1 MASKKKGIHRREFL
15 RNSTLAGLGV
25 FLGGASWYPS
35 SHAASKERLT
45 ILSSVSLSSLQP
57 YVSSSSLEYAIWNHM
72 AEPLVD
78 VDYIKMD
85 YVGVLA
91 ESWEFQGKQWI
102 FNLKKN
108 ARFHDGSLFT
118 AKDVIYSFQRIL
130 NDKKSPQRYAL
141 TDIVEMKPA
150 DDHTLIMT
158 TKTPTAVMLDRL
170 TNRFIFSKTA
180 ADKYGSDVDQHP
192 TGTGPY
198 KFVSWQRDGQLVL
211 TRNDDYWGP
220 KADIKEIV
228 TRKVGEDAARV
239 AGLLAGQGDVINN
252 VPVEDVSRIEK
263 NPRTRIERA
272 QGQRMYFLVLNPAY
286 KPFDNKLVRQ
296 AFNYAIDPSVIIKH
310 IYEGNGYIMD
320 GPVASNVIGADP
332 KLKRYPLDPKKAK
345 ELLVKAGYPNGVD
358 VKLYLSP
365 DRYPKAREVCQV
377 IADQLRKADV
387 RTELVAQEFAV
398 FWGNEGVNGGKIP
411 FYYVGRPAVD
421 ADTVYEQYFRSGVTK
436 RLDYKNPEFDKL
448 IDEEQTTGDM
458 KKRTALMQQ
467 AGRILMEDAPFVPL
481 YTLAEIYG
489 VARNVIW
496 KATPGE
502 RVLSY
507 EMKIRS

>member
-1 MASKKKGIHRREFL
+1 
-15 RNSTLAGLGV
+15 
-25 FLGGASWYPS
+25 
-35 SHAASKERLT
+35 
-45 ILSSVSLSSLQP
+45 
-57 YVSSSSLEYAIWNHM
+57 M
-72 AEPLVD
+72 AESLVE
-78 VDYIKMD
+78 VDYIKMG
-85 YVGVLA
+85 YAGVLA
-91 ESWEFQGKQWI
+91 ESWEFQGKQWV
-102 FNLKKN
+102 FNLRKGV
-108 ARFHDGSLFT
+108 RFHDGSLFT
-118 AKDVIYSFQRIL
+118 AKDVIHSFQRIL
-130 NDKKSPQRYAL
+130 ADKKSPQRYAL

-150 DDHTLIMT
+150 DDHTLIFT
-158 TKTPTAVMLDRL
+158 TKEPTAVMIERL
-170 TNRFIFSKTA
+170 TNRNILSKTA
-180 ADKYGSDVDQHP
+180 ADKYGNDVDQHP

-252 VPVEDVSRIEK
+252 VPVEDVPRIEK
-263 NPRTRIERA
+263 DPRTRIERA
-272 QGQRMYFLVLNPAY
+272 QGQRMYFLALNPVY

-310 IYEGNGYIMD
+310 IYEGNGYVMD

-332 KLKRYPLDPKKAK
+332 KIKRYPLDPKKAK
-345 ELLVKAGYPNGVD
+345 ELLTKAGYPNGVD
-358 VKLYLSP
+358 VKLHLSP

-377 IADQLRKADV
+377 IADQLQKAGV
-387 RTELVAQEFAV
+387 RTELVSQEFAV
-398 FWGNEGVNGGKIP
+398 FWGNDGVNGGKIP

-421 ADTVYEQYFRSGVTK
+421 ADTLYEQYFRSGVTK
-436 RLDYKNPEFDKL
+436 RLEYKNPAFDKL

-458 KKRTALMQQ
+458 KKRVALLQQ